1 MDESDNLIKNQ
12 NTNTF
17 SVSAQLTDT
26 YICKKKQKKIQ
37 KVANLMTRYIYNCKK
52 QINVRKIIIIG
63 IDYLNKLKLHYIM
76 NFK

>member
-12 NTNTF
+12 NINTF

-37 KVANLMTRYIYNCKK
+37 KVANLMTRYI
-52 QINVRKIIIIG
+52 
-63 IDYLNKLKLHYIM
+63 
-76 NFK
+76 